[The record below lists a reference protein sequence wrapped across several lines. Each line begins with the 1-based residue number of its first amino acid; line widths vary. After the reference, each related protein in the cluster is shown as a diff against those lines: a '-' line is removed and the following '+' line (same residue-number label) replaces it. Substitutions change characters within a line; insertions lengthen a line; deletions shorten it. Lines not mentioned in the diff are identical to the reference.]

1 MATPVA
7 NSVKS
12 PLVINNQAPT
22 ERQITNRVTSV
33 GSYLKSSVN
42 TNVVSGIIDIPLAL
56 GALNF
61 NTGITIPAGSLLKS
75 VGVFFTEAC
84 NPTGNGTLSV
94 AFGNASGD
102 VSIVAATALNA
113 ATEDI
118 TINSFVSTSNGAKGT
133 STGNA
138 IAMAAGSA
146 LYFDSAT
153 TLFFQSTVTTAVLT
167 ADCEVKVVVEYLEGV
182 SNS

>member
-1 MATPVA
+1 MAT
-7 NSVKS
+7 NSSKNIFIVDNGT
-12 PLVINNQAPT
+12 PL
-22 ERQITNRVTSV
+22 ERQASNRLTDISV
-33 GSYLKSSVN
+33 YLTDSVN
-42 TNVVSGIIDIPLAL
+42 TNVVSAIIDIPLAT
-56 GALNF
+56 GAVNF

-84 NPTGNGTLSV
+84 NPSGNGTLSV
-94 AFGNASGD
+94 AIGNASGD
-102 VSIVAATALNA
+102 TSIVAATALNA

-118 TINSFVSTSNGAKGT
+118 AINSFVSTSNGAKGT
-133 STGNA
+133 SGGSA

-153 TLFFQSTVTTAVLT
+153 TLFFQSTVTTAVLG

>member
-1 MATPVA
+1 MSSA
-7 NSVKS
+7 KS
-12 PLVINNQAPT
+12 NFAFSGGNNP
-22 ERQITNRVTSV
+22 NRSISNRLNET
-33 GSYLKSSVN
+33 GIYLKSSVN
-42 TNVVSGIIDIPLAL
+42 TNVVSGILDIPLAV
-56 GALNF
+56 GPNYF
-61 NTGITIPAGSLLKS
+61 NSGITIPAGSLLKS
-75 VGVFFTEAC
+75 VGVFFTEAA
-84 NPTGNGTLSV
+84 NPTSNGLLNV

-102 VSIVAATALNA
+102 TSIVDLTALNL

-133 STGNA
+133 SGGNA

-146 LYFDSAT
+146 LYLDSAT
-153 TLFFQSTVTTAVLT
+153 TLWFTATVTTDPLT

>member
-12 PLVINNQAPT
+12 PLVINNQVPT
-22 ERQITNRVTSV
+22 ERQLTNRVTSV

-42 TNVVSGIIDIPLAL
+42 TNVVSSIIDIPLAT

-75 VGVFFTEAC
+75 VGVFFTEEC
-84 NPTGNGTLSV
+84 TSTGNGILSV
-94 AFGNASGD
+94 AFGSTSGD
-102 VSIVAATALNA
+102 TSIVAATALNA
-113 ATEDI
+113 SAEGI

-133 STGNA
+133 SSGAA

-153 TLFFQSTVTTAVLT
+153 TLFFQSTVATDPLS

>member
-1 MATPVA
+1 MSAA
-7 NSVKS
+7 KS
-12 PLVINNQAPT
+12 PFAFSLGMNP
-22 ERQITNRVTSV
+22 ERSISNRLNET
-33 GSYLKSSVN
+33 GIYLKSSVN
-42 TNVVSGIIDIPLAL
+42 TNVVSAVLDIPLAV
-56 GALNF
+56 GVENF

-84 NPTGNGTLSV
+84 NPTSNGILSV
-94 AFGNASGD
+94 AFGNASED

-133 STGNA
+133 SGGAA
-138 IAMAAGSA
+138 IAMVAGSA
-146 LYFDSAT
+146 LYFDSAA
-153 TLFFQSTVTTAVLT
+153 TLFFQSTVATDPLT

>member
-1 MATPVA
+1 MST
-7 NSVKS
+7 VKS
-12 PLVINNQAPT
+12 PFQPNNLSPVD
-22 ERQITNRVTSV
+22 RQLSSRLSATGI
-33 GSYLKSSVN
+33 YLKSSVN
-42 TNVVSGIIDIPLAL
+42 TNVVSAILDIPLAVDVV
-56 GALNF
+56 NF

-84 NPTGNGTLSV
+84 NPTSNGILSV
-94 AFGNASGD
+94 AFGNASAD

-133 STGNA
+133 SGGAA

-153 TLFFQSTVTTAVLT
+153 TLFFQSTVATDPLT

>member
-1 MATPVA
+1 MAAPIA

-12 PLVINNQAPT
+12 PLVINNQVPT
-22 ERQITNRVTSV
+22 ERQLTNRVTSV

-42 TNVVSGIIDIPLAL
+42 TNVVSGILDITLAV
-56 GALNF
+56 GPKYF
-61 NTGITIPAGSLLKS
+61 NSGITIPAGSLLKS
-75 VGVFFTEAC
+75 LGVFFTEAC
-84 NPTGNGTLSV
+84 NPTSNGLLNV
-94 AFGNASGD
+94 AFGTSSGD
-102 VSIVAATALNA
+102 VSIVALTALNA

-118 TINSFVSTSNGAKGT
+118 TINSFISTSNGAKGT
-133 STGNA
+133 SGGNA

-153 TLFFQSTVTTAVLT
+153 TLWFTATVTTDPLT
-167 ADCEVKVVVEYLEGV
+167 ADCEVKVVAEYLEGV